1 MSQDFE
7 KNRDHKDE
15 EIYVVGSNSQSKV
28 GSSGLMTPE
37 RKSTEGIVM
46 KDQATN
52 IVMHD
57 ASVGNIIEASL
68 EQSVI
73 LEP

>member
-1 MSQDFE
+1 
-7 KNRDHKDE
+7 
-15 EIYVVGSNSQSKV
+15 
-28 GSSGLMTPE
+28 MTPE
-37 RKSTEGIVM
+37 RKSTEDILM

-52 IVMHD
+52 IVLHD
-57 ASVGNIIEASL
+57 ASEGNIIEASL